1 MRRKMPGT
9 FLGEGQTLLGQTPT
23 VKDMDSSEFSLTPAN
38 MGRLGSRAVASR
50 IRHGTSETLALAM
63 EGMARDAASN
73 FRQMREMQNLDISAG
88 RAASMADTQA
98 AQERA
103 IGLQQNVWS
112 TADRLAAE
120 NPDIAPQIRA
130 AGAQVAMPH
139 GIASKQA
146 DDAYREEQRR
156 LLSISTDP
164 AGFDKFRRYQAGEI
178 AGYEILTD
186 PNVSPYW
193 KKQVSE
199 EALQNPNAGRRQNAM
214 PADRDRASFGGLS
227 SETKKAL
234 RIIDKDSDR
243 YARKTLRML
252 QRSDVDQEQKL
263 YKIASLERFM
273 RNRGFSLT
281 DEDREI
287 LMGGGNPRPSPAEL
301 RAREQARRQEGSA
314 SILRR
319 GVEAGRLGD
328 TAGLRTAE
336 DDMIIDLRRR
346 GQLPSTATLRG
357 RRAEESAR
365 NRFRGII
372 DSQVVPPS
380 QQPPAA
386 GSAPAGGQG
395 TTRGGAGQQA
405 GSMPS
410 FASIGE
416 AAKSPNLQPGQ
427 SVTIGGSPFV
437 TIPGT
442 SSSGAPQYSFI
453 PAMPVG
459 GTMVPD
465 PGEFTSPDDWGAVIS
480 DEQRSAMLRAIKSDP
495 SIRSMLP
502 PEMLREIDAIA
513 NSRVGFAG
521 QTFSRATDERAAR
534 AELRSRENRALHA
547 AFLAT
552 GAAGPSGPGG
562 MLSPDRVREQ
572 EESQESARGREK
584 EALDNLM
591 KMPPTYR
598 GQQKRGSSGGS
609 PYPEDGEAAAGVGG
623 EIPDPDVLTL
633 WQAMPDE
640 GRQMVSDMFATMN
653 MLPPLTIDGADLEP
667 GADNRVTKQELLR
680 IMRMAQRGA
689 SQYSLAV
696 EMDNLRPGFIEEH
709 LGRDSV
715 AMQEF
720 VDVRRELQRELAQSA
735 EAVRSGSDDISSMV
749 PVLTKWHDT
758 LTVGVLLADGTIPAE
773 EKAWFEGL
781 DPEYQTNRVKFAAA
795 IVEGKVQIQPSQ
807 QQRTQQ
813 PQQAASPAPQ
823 AEQQQ
828 AAEQKLSPEE
838 QWDER
843 IRAMSEEDLDE
854 YIEATARRTKLTDP
868 GARQAFESFVR
879 DHWASLTGQQTGQA
893 ELEAAAAEPPPV
905 ETDAPI
911 AAAGGERTES
921 PQAYT
926 GRELAAYAEEV
937 GRRNRENDAMA
948 ASMSPVWARAFRE
961 EVAAIEG
968 RFGQT
973 SLSRLSSERY
983 QQEVRGPAMAV
994 ANAREQQWQARTAG
1008 VRPSDPPGTKYGQR
1022 GLDWQN
1028 PKP

>member
-23 VKDMDSSEFSLTPAN
+23 VKDMQSSEFSLTPAN
-38 MGRLGSRAVASR
+38 MGRLGGRAVTNVV
-50 IRHGTSETLALAM
+50 RHGPGGVLSVVM
-63 EGMARDAASN
+63 EGMARDAVSN
-73 FRQMREMQNLDISAG
+73 FQQMREMQNLDISAG
-88 RAASMADTQA
+88 RAASMSDTQA

-103 IGLQQNVWS
+103 VGLQQNVWS

-227 SETKKAL
+227 SETKRGL
-234 RIIDKDSDR
+234 RDIDKGR
-243 YARKTLRML
+243 NGYARDMLRELKGMDKDDFAG
-252 QRSDVDQEQKL
+252 RETIVNS
-263 YKIASLERFM
+263 IAEDLAK
-273 RNRGFSLT
+273 RGVSLT

-287 LMGGGNPRPSPAEL
+287 LMGGGRRRSPAEL

-319 GVEAGRLGD
+319 GVEAGRQGN
-328 TAGLRTAE
+328 AASLRTAE
-336 DDMIIDLRRR
+336 DDMILDLRRR

-609 PYPEDGEAAAGVGG
+609 LYPEDGEAAAGVGG

-653 MLPPLTIDGADLEP
+653 MMPPLAIDDADLEP

-720 VDVRRELQRELAQSA
+720 VDVRRELQRELAQAA

-758 LTVGVLLADGTIPAE
+758 LTVGVLLADGTIPAA

-781 DPEYQTNRVKFAAA
+781 DPEYQTDRVKFAAA

-807 QQRTQQ
+807 QQRTQK

-879 DHWASLTGQQTGQA
+879 DHWANLNGVRTEAPQPPPAETAANMTAVVSDEDGLAEAGVHTGWEQVAAEQQMQVEEISSQPRRRRRGSGLRPAYQQAIEGQREQIEEIRSEAVLA
-893 ELEAAAAEPPPV
+893 EAQRELDRTEEIRRQAILEAARREPR
-905 ETDAPI
+905 AP
-911 AAAGGERTES
+911 
-921 PQAYT
+921 
-926 GRELAAYAEEV
+926 
-937 GRRNRENDAMA
+937 
-948 ASMSPVWARAFRE
+948 
-961 EVAAIEG
+961 
-968 RFGQT
+968 
-973 SLSRLSSERY
+973 SR
-983 QQEVRGPAMAV
+983 P
-994 ANAREQQWQARTAG
+994 
-1008 VRPSDPPGTKYGQR
+1008 
-1022 GLDWQN
+1022 
-1028 PKP
+1028 